1 MLEATFGGTEVET
14 DCLTVFDHFVGLA
27 LKGLNHSRLI
37 LTFYTLKSILKPLVS
52 ENIKE
57 NVTQLTFV
65 CSKSTIETLEKSVK
79 YVYS

>member
-1 MLEATFGGTEVET
+1 MLEATFGGTEVEM

-27 LKGLNHSRLI
+27 LKRLNHSRLI
-37 LTFYTLKSILKPLVS
+37 LPFYTLKIILKPLVS